1 MRLAGTL
8 EVGSISMIPTM
19 VRISVWVF
27 DEVHHRVVGGKIIQ
41 RIDVGVVK
49 MLMQVFMK
57 ISLHIVSETAKRC
70 QPKVHDPEERSD
82 LHILVHDRP
91 RTFKHERKTTPGNRN
106 VVWLP
111 VNMIVEP
118 QTALVTKVI
127 LYMCL
132 EHSIVRGA
140 IVAQMASFSPPAHE
154 QS

>member
-1 MRLAGTL
+1 MAGKEGKSEAAEYPVQLRLVTKLAGTL

-49 MLMQVFMK
+49 VLMQVFMK
-57 ISLHIVSETAKRC
+57 ISLHVVSETAKRC
-70 QPKVHDPEERSD
+70 QPKVHDPEERRD

-111 VNMIVEP
+111 VRHDSRTPN
-118 QTALVTKVI
+118 
-127 LYMCL
+127 
-132 EHSIVRGA
+132 
-140 IVAQMASFSPPAHE
+140 SFGRKGNPLHVP
-154 QS
+154 